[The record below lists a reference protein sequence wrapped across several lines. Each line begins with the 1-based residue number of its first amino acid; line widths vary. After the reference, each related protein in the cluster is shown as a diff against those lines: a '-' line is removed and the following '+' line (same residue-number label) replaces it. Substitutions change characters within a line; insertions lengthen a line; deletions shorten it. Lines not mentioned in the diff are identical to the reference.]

1 MTFPNPTTYVV
12 RTKYYDFDGE
22 LMKVEEVRFTDDDL
36 TDKQLNVLDEIL
48 TAGTDM
54 PICSNCGTAHPLH
67 NVTVQAG
74 EKICEACIKLRKIT
88 APERRLNKRR
98 KTDREKGDTL

>member
-1 MTFPNPTTYVV
+1 M
-12 RTKYYDFDGE
+12 
-22 LMKVEEVRFTDDDL
+22 
-36 TDKQLNVLDEIL
+36 LDEIL